1 MGAAEPQVAEVEATN
16 AAWSIL
22 DDGLQVLVRAES
34 LVMLIRCAMDVEEHH
49 RYGAGMAWDLL
60 RELKE
65 KISDAQGHIRNRHP
79 RHSKRRTAGGL
90 GSSS

>member
-1 MGAAEPQVAEVEATN
+1 MGATEPQVAGIEASN

-22 DDGLQVLVRAES
+22 DEGLQVLVRAES

-49 RYGAGMAWDLL
+49 RYGAGIAWDLL

-65 KISDAQGHIRNRHP
+65 KISDAQGHIRGRQP
-79 RHSKRRTAGGL
+79 RRTRRKPAEGDEL
-90 GSSS
+90 VP

>member
-1 MGAAEPQVAEVEATN
+1 MGTTDPQIAEAEAMH
-16 AAWSIL
+16 AAWGIL

-49 RYGAGMAWDLL
+49 RYGAGIAWDLL

-65 KISDAQGHIRNRHP
+65 KISDAQGHIRGRHP
-79 RHSKRRTAGGL
+79 RHSKRRTAAGVVP
-90 GSSS
+90 SS